1 MTSREHSPPESA
13 RMSRK
18 DYSHMFRRL
27 AFVLIWILS
36 LLVPVMVEADASSAS
51 LPLLRA
57 EQTVIARAFAPV
69 FIFHPDEQYFPI
81 SSMFPMM
88 LGTDLES
95 DTVATSGAREQLG
108 RAAERAARYAALTH
122 ETKMALAAV
131 GYRVFTRLRHGES
144 EVVVEYWCHYVYN
157 AFTIRGT
164 WLPYRISGNHP
175 QDLERL
181 FLVLSPVPGAPRPGD
196 VPDEAWARR
205 AFRIQRIVANAH
217 DGSVPANE
225 YEVKDDRGVDSPVS
239 ILVEKGSHAMAP
251 DINHDG
257 RFTPEVD
264 STRTRKL
271 LWGIRDGGS
280 TWGWFRSGQ
289 MDARDSDRSVRLC
302 VRSAS
307 GETSGDNCRGYRL
320 YQIEGVQRWFDTLK
334 LTEDDRREVV
344 GSTSLFTR
352 TFSNVRVEELMV
364 PHDPPDGRVLD
375 RMLRRRPQSGQGL
388 VAGFASLNNGPGFA
402 VGPRLFRDIQS
413 RRWPDVIV
421 EGVALFPRGQNPAAK
436 VSAFGSYAIDAM
448 TNVLIG
454 ADWISRANP
463 SADVVTAIEFHI
475 GMIVVRP
482 SWRLREG
489 VFDSMVV
496 AVF

>member
-1 MTSREHSPPESA
+1 MILREHNPPDPA

-18 DYSHMFRRL
+18 DCSPMSRRL
-27 AFVLIWILS
+27 AFVLICIIS
-36 LLVPVMVEADASSAS
+36 LLVPATLVADEAPAS
-51 LPLLRA
+51 LPLFSA
-57 EQTVIARAFAPV
+57 EQTAIARAFAPV
-69 FIFHPDEQYFPI
+69 FIFHPDELFFPI
-81 SSMFPMM
+81 SSTFPML
-88 LGTDLES
+88 LGTDRDS
-95 DTVATSGAREQLG
+95 DTVASSLAREQLG
-108 RAAERAARYAALTH
+108 RAGERAARYAALPH
-122 ETKMALAAV
+122 ESKMALAAV
-131 GYRVFTRLRHGES
+131 GYRVFTRFRHGET

-181 FLVLSPVPGAPRPGD
+181 FLVLSPVPGAPRAAD
-196 VPDEAWARR
+196 EPDEAWARR

-225 YEVKDDRGVDSPVS
+225 YEVKDDRAVDSPVT

-289 MDARDSDRSVRLC
+289 MDARDTDRSVRLC

-307 GETSGDNCRGYRL
+307 GETAGNCASYRL
-320 YQIEGVQRWFDTLK
+320 YQIEDIQHWFDTLK
-334 LTEDDRREVV
+334 LSAEDRREIT
-344 GSTSLFTR
+344 GSTSFLKR

-375 RMLRRRPQSGQGL
+375 RMLRRRPQSGQGIA
-388 VAGFASLNNGPGFA
+388 AGFASLNNGPGFA

-413 RRWPDVIV
+413 RRWPDVV
-421 EGVALFPRGQNPAAK
+421 AEGVALFPRGQNPVAK

-454 ADWISRANP
+454 ADWISRANR

-475 GMIVVRP
+475 GMFVVRP
-482 SWRLREG
+482 SWRLGEG

>member
-1 MTSREHSPPESA
+1 MTLREPGPSDPAP
-13 RMSRK
+13 MSRK
-18 DYSHMFRRL
+18 DHSPMTRRAVLLL
-27 AFVLIWILS
+27 AWTFCA
-36 LLVPVMVEADASSAS
+36 LVPATLEADDSPVSPPLFSAEKT
-51 LPLLRA
+51 A
-57 EQTVIARAFAPV
+57 IARAFAPL
-69 FIFHPDEQYFPI
+69 FIFHPDEQYFPV
-81 SSMFPMM
+81 SSAFPM
-88 LGTDLES
+88 TLEDDVDAEMMAS
-95 DTVATSGAREQLG
+95 SGAREQLG
-108 RAAERAARYAALTH
+108 SPEERAERYVALPH
-122 ETKMALAAV
+122 QKRVSLAAV
-131 GYRVFTRLRHGES
+131 GYRVFTRFRHGET

-181 FLVLSPVPGAPRPGD
+181 FLVLSPVPDGPSPTGE
-196 VPDEAWARR
+196 PDEAWARR

-225 YEVKDDRGVDSPVS
+225 YEVKDGRDLETPVN
-239 ILVEKGSHAMAP
+239 ILVERGSHAMAP

-289 MDARDSDRSVRLC
+289 MDARDTDRSVRLC
-302 VRSAS
+302 ARLSTGEPAS
-307 GETSGDNCRGYRL
+307 GNCSAYRL
-320 YQIEGVQRWFDTLK
+320 YQIEDIQRWFDTLDLSEK
-334 LTEDDRREVV
+334 DRREVI

-364 PHDPPDGRVLD
+364 PHDQPDGRVPD
-375 RMLRRRPQSGQGL
+375 RMLRRRPPSGQGI
-388 VAGFASLNNGPGFA
+388 VAGFASLNNAPGFA
-402 VGPRLFRDIQS
+402 VGPRLFRDVTS
-413 RRWPDVIV
+413 RRWPDVIA
-421 EGVALFPRGQNPAAK
+421 EGVALFPRGQNPVAK
-436 VSAFGSYAIDAM
+436 ASVFGSYTIDAM

-454 ADWISRANP
+454 ADWISRAHP
-463 SADVVTAIEFHI
+463 SADVVTGIEFHI